1 MWDGEVVGR
10 CGFVNMSA
18 KKGMADFG
26 VWEPGDAVLSIG
38 SDCPFYELGRFDRF
52 RSLSS
57 MQRFTDNLRRG
68 FNEKLLGTIER
79 IDRVF
84 WLNSQKNIVEGS
96 IPTVG
101 EGGVLTWPDSGP
113 PEGTVFS
120 IAGVRWDEWFAYLD
134 MPQNRPMHGGAALPR
149 RLPVR
154 KFDLFGR

>member
-1 MWDGEVVGR
+1 MWDEEVIGR
-10 CGFVNMSA
+10 AAITNLNA
-18 KKGMADFG
+18 KKGAADFG
-26 VWEPGDAVLSIG
+26 VWEPGDALLSIG
-38 SDCPFYELGRFDRF
+38 SDCPFYEVGRFDRF
-52 RSLSS
+52 RSLKS

-68 FNEKLLGTIER
+68 FSDKLSGTIER

-84 WLNSQKNIVEGS
+84 WQDANKDIVEGS

-101 EGGVLTWPDSGP
+101 ASGELTWDDGGP
-113 PEGTVFS
+113 PEGVTFS

-134 MPQNRPMHGGAALPR
+134 LPQNRTIHGADLPR